1 MAGCVRRFLPI
12 AGGCRVDDGDIQ
24 KPALLVELKIARLER
39 SLARV
44 MQDKVHALA
53 LRLCCCAKRA
63 GIFLRPATWKP
74 AGGQG
79 FPQAFLQHAVPVV
92 SCYIRLR
99 PESKVLN

>member
-44 MQDKVHALA
+44 MQDKHRYNDHERFDLIVFFDS
-53 LRLCCCAKRA
+53 KRS
-63 GIFLRPATWKP
+63 G
-74 AGGQG
+74 
-79 FPQAFLQHAVPVV
+79 
-92 SCYIRLR
+92 
-99 PESKVLN
+99 